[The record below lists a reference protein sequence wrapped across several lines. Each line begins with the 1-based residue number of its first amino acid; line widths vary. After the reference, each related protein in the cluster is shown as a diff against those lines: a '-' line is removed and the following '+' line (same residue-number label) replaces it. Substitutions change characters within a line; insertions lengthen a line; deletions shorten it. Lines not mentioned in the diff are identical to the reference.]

1 MTRVASPSWTATFF
15 AAAAILVALIAAAAA
30 AAAPAGS
37 AAAPFSYVALGD
49 SYSSGEGVRPFID
62 DGCHR
67 SSRAYPTWVKRP
79 GAAKTLYATASSGGQ
94 TGSVRKAAGVAWA
107 FWACSGAK
115 TTNVL
120 PESLGGVPQRR
131 AGQAVPGRKTQL
143 DSADLTRADLVTLTI
158 GGNDAGFV
166 EVLVLCAVS
175 NCNTQVFEQGR
186 RAIIDGTRPALEKV
200 YRATA
205 ARAPRARILVLGYP
219 ELIPA
224 SRAEQSCAA
233 LSAFRGEGQ
242 MMRRL
247 GTHLNDTIEAAV
259 ETVAKTGAK
268 IEFVPAEARFAG
280 HEICGRKGPW
290 LNAFVASPIGLGV
303 DPASFHPNLAGQRD
317 GYGVAANAALSR
329 GR

>member
-1 MTRVASPSWTATFF
+1 MTRVAPPSRTALL
-15 AAAAILVALIAAAAA
+15 AAAAILFVALVAAAAA
-30 AAAPAGS
+30 ADATSRS

-49 SYSSGEGVRPFID
+49 SYSSGEGLRPFID

-67 SSRAYPTWVKRP
+67 SSRAYPTRVKRP
-79 GAAKTLYATASSGGQ
+79 GAAKTLYATASSSGQ
-94 TGSVRKAAGVAWA
+94 TGSVRKAAGVSWA

-120 PESLGGVPQRR
+120 PESLGGVPQLR

-143 DSADLTRADLVTLTI
+143 DAADLTRADLVTLTI

-175 NCNTQVFEQGR
+175 NCNMKAFEQGR
-186 RAIIDGTRPALEKV
+186 RAIIDGVGPSLEKV

-205 ARAPRARILVLGYP
+205 ASAPRARILVLGYP

-224 SRAEQSCAA
+224 SKAEQACSA
-233 LSAFRGEGQ
+233 LIAFRGEGQ
-242 MMRRL
+242 LLRRL
-247 GTHLNDTIEAAV
+247 GTHLNETIEAAV
-259 ETVAKTGAK
+259 AAVAETGAK

-290 LNAFVASPIGLGV
+290 LNAFVPSPIGLGV

-317 GYGVAANAALSR
+317 GYGLAVNAALAR